1 MVPQTSRSACTTLEI
16 PGSLRLTAANEHKL
30 FITLAG
36 PSPCPRPQACANPR
50 VLHAAAQPTEGQGSR
65 REVCLPV
72 SVGMCSAAGNRELSQ
87 RGLNHRTVT
96 VRLPRNLRR
105 VVPRMLQSSVMR
117 SRNWGTCSFP
127 STILGA
133 SGRFSCRITV
143 WLPKHPLLWGLLPT
157 RRIFFSF
164 PVSLSLKKYL
174 SFSSS
179 LPASPNILHDPT
191 WSGLLGTFCGLS

>member
-16 PGSLRLTAANEHKL
+16 PGSLCLTAANEHKL
-30 FITLAG
+30 FITLVG
-36 PSPCPRPQACANPR
+36 PSPRPRPQACAR
-50 VLHAAAQPTEGQGSR
+50 VLHAAQPTEGQGSR

-87 RGLNHRTVT
+87 WGLNHRTVT

-143 WLPKHPLLWGLLPT
+143 WLPKHPLLLGLLPS
-157 RRIFFSF
+157 RRIFFF
-164 PVSLSLKKYL
+164 PSLSL
-174 SFSSS
+174 F
-179 LPASPNILHDPT
+179 P
-191 WSGLLGTFCGLS
+191 